1 VCKGN
6 VADMGYGTYRC
17 RPGIVFYE
25 YGTGTEYEDETADMT
40 GHGPRTGY
48 GHNWSDVGS
57 CRMSDGGFLLC
68 FVFAYRYN
76 ANGGEVGMRPEF
88 GNWIL
93 ANIQLTTPR

>member
-1 VCKGN
+1 
-6 VADMGYGTYRC
+6 
-17 RPGIVFYE
+17 
-25 YGTGTEYEDETADMT
+25 MT